1 MNINNTDHFLL
12 AATDKESKRSATT
25 FELASVTVVAISVIA
40 LSGFLI

>member
-12 AATDKESKRSATT
+12 AATREEPKRKATT
-25 FELASVTVVAISVIA
+25 FEIASLAVAAISVVA